1 MRKWKINRKVSFLR
15 ITLKGSY
22 TVEASLVVP
31 ILLLIIEGTI
41 LFGFR
46 IYSEGLTYLTEVQV
60 MEMQSVEKFRLLQ
73 AGEDV
78 IENIMED

>member
-41 LFGFR
+41 LLGFR

>member
-1 MRKWKINRKVSFLR
+1 M
-15 ITLKGSY
+15 
-22 TVEASLVVP
+22 EASLVVP

-41 LFGFR
+41 LLGFR

>member
-41 LFGFR
+41 LLGFR

-60 MEMQSVEKFRLLQ
+60 MEMQSVDKFRLLQ